1 MKKYFALVMAIVM
14 MASMSGAFALVCD
27 GNWNWACPTDSYN
40 CGKASIEIVE
50 YVRQST
56 DCGTELVPNDCAVAL
71 GGERAYYAIKLTVPA
86 DINKDWYLSAYKYG
100 VEVAYTN
107 IATGSDLKA
116 EKKTKDYFQL
126 PTWSDVEGG
135 GVFYLDATDTN
146 AVTTSSTAS
155 QLKVDWDKAA
165 DFDADEHVF
174 FQWVLRGCAKV
185 CATIQADGGNALS
198 YNVKGYTI
206 TISTLTDLD
215 SKPATMTIAKGNKTV
230 LLKLV
235 GGEID
240 TATTSEAPSVVFNA
254 YNEAAQEFIGQKISS
269 GVSTSSNAGI
279 GCAPG
284 KFLYEALNTFGL
296 NFGTCIT
303 KANWKANL
311 GFKDTIK
318 ACSDYSS
325 QGTAIVDVNCEIEIP
340 KTGDVSVIA
349 YAVMALVT
357 AAGAVGLK
365 K

>member
-86 DINKDWYLSAYKYG
+86 DINKDWYVSAYKNG

-107 IATGSDLKA
+107 IATGANLKV
-116 EKKTKDYFQL
+116 EKEVKDYFNL

-135 GVFYLDATDTN
+135 GVFYLDAIDTDTTP
-146 AVTTSSTAS
+146 ATLSDAAD
-155 QLKVDWDKAA
+155 DWDKAA
-165 DFDADEHVF
+165 DFKASEHVF
-174 FQWVLRGCAKV
+174 EQWVLRGCAKV
-185 CATIQADGGNALS
+185 CATIKADAENALT

-215 SKPATMTIAKGNKTV
+215 KNNATITIEKGAKKVQLN
-230 LLKLV
+230 LV
-235 GGEID
+235 NGEID
-240 TATTSEAPSVVFNA
+240 TATTSEATNVIFNA
-254 YNEAAQEFIGQKISS
+254 YDEGAKEFVGLNTASDTN
-269 GVSTSSNAGI
+269 VRAGI
-279 GCAPG
+279 GCVPG
-284 KFLYEALNTFGL
+284 KFLYEALSTFGL

-303 KANWKANL
+303 KTSWKANL